1 MSSWHD
7 GCKESKR
14 PGVQKKGE
22 GAVTERN
29 STYLKFKNRWN
40 EIDKIELRRVAA
52 LGGGITW
59 GFGGIGNTLCFLNL
73 GFGYRGMLTL

>member
-14 PGVQKKGE
+14 PGVQKKR
-22 GAVTERN
+22 GAGGSHRN

-40 EIDKIELRRVAA
+40 EIDKIELRSVAA
-52 LGGGITW
+52 LGGGIT
-59 GFGGIGNTLCFLNL
+59 
-73 GFGYRGMLTL
+73 

>member
-1 MSSWHD
+1 MMGVKNLKD
-7 GCKESKR
+7 LECK
-14 PGVQKKGE
+14 KKGV